1 MRENRE
7 NRGMEELEY
16 KISPASKFQLSREE
30 ERQIHPEVQRVLDM
44 FEDAGY
50 ITAKASN
57 SYVLAHIIADYA
69 NKVIKEKNHSLAL
82 LNYWETDDIEVVTR
96 LAFERFRIYNTRT
109 VGDLYSVPTEHFD
122 LDEEIA
128 GGVRY
133 NPTFIMK
140 AEKHWVGLGNIN
152 DLQQPTNLKILYSD
166 LLAGSGLA
174 YSNKDERLK
183 FNYVESFMDTG
194 GAYIEKHYY
203 ILPDENGYAIL
214 YPTELLL
221 RDIKRSK
228 FKNTTLKLLLFKR
241 RTDNLEPLYSR
252 AKESV
257 EITVDYLRFITTEL
271 FAKFAILNRMSLTS
285 FLKFVKLKYD
295 ADVVIKG
302 NLIFH
307 NVGDFT
313 AEEIERYANY
323 NVIPPGRDLWKT
335 VKASKVWIVVG
346 SDSED
351 ALTVEMKERI
361 NQIMDLI
368 SSKIDRIATIS
379 EFEDQA
385 AYLVGEYY
393 RNLYGMKAI
402 QHEKQDQIVISV
414 IKDDPE
420 YQDDYFSF
428 DILSQRDFDLIQ
440 EAAEGCGCI
449 HHDDEDHEDHED
461 HEHHHH

>member
-1 MRENRE
+1 
-7 NRGMEELEY
+7 MEEEY
-16 KISPASKFQLSREE
+16 KISPASKIQLSREE
-30 ERQIHPEVQRVLDM
+30 EKQIHPEVQKVLDM
-44 FEDAGY
+44 FEEAGY

-69 NKVIKEKNHSLAL
+69 NKAIKERNHSLAL

-109 VGDLYSVPTEHFD
+109 VGDLHESPADFSLVDY
-122 LDEEIA
+122 DEEIS

-133 NPTFIMK
+133 NPSFIMK

-152 DLQQPTNLKILYSD
+152 DLQQPVNLKILYSD
-166 LLAGSGLA
+166 LLAGGGLA
-174 YSNKDERLK
+174 ISNKENRQK

-221 RDIKRSK
+221 SEIKKSK

-241 RTDNLEPLYSR
+241 RTDNLEPMLSR
-252 AKESV
+252 TKESI
-257 EITVDYLRFITTEL
+257 EITVEYLRFITTEL

-302 NLIFH
+302 NQIFH
-307 NVGDFT
+307 NVGDYT
-313 AEEIERYANY
+313 AEEIENYANY
-323 NVIPPGRDLWKT
+323 NVIPPGKDLWESTK
-335 VKASKVWIVVG
+335 VSKVWIIIG

-351 ALTVEMKERI
+351 RHTEELKNRI
-361 NQIMDLI
+361 SQII
-368 SSKIDRIATIS
+368 EKIRAKIDRIATVE
-379 EFEDQA
+379 EFEDQVF
-385 AYLVGEYY
+385 YVIGEHYSE
-393 RNLYGMKAI
+393 LYGMKAF
-402 QHEKQDQIVISV
+402 QQRRLDQIEFSIV
-414 IKDDPE
+414 KDDPE
-420 YQDDYFSF
+420 YEDEYFSF
-428 DILSQRDFDLIQ
+428 DILTQVDYDFIQ
-440 EAAEGCGCI
+440 AGGFGCECGNP
-449 HHDDEDHEDHED
+449 D
-461 HEHHHH
+461 HEHSSHDHSHHHAIKVL

>member
-1 MRENRE
+1 
-7 NRGMEELEY
+7 MEEEY
-16 KISPASKFQLSREE
+16 KVSPTSKIQLSREE
-30 ERQIHPEVQRVLDM
+30 EKQIHPEVQKVLNM
-44 FEDAGY
+44 FEEAGY

-69 NKVIKEKNHSLAL
+69 NKAIKERNHSLAL

-109 VGDLYSVPTEHFD
+109 VGDLYENPIDHSQFD
-122 LDEEIA
+122 LDEEIT

-133 NPTFIMK
+133 NSSFIMR

-152 DLQQPTNLKILYSD
+152 DLQQPVNLKVLYSE
-166 LLAGSGLA
+166 LLAGGGLA
-174 YSNKDERLK
+174 ISNKEHRQR

-194 GAYIEKHYY
+194 GAYVEKHYY
-203 ILPDENGYAIL
+203 ILPDENGYAVL

-221 RDIKRSK
+221 LDIKKSK

-241 RTDNLEPLYSR
+241 RSDNLEPMLSR
-252 AKESV
+252 TKESV

-295 ADVVIKG
+295 ADVVIKD
-302 NLIFH
+302 NQIFH
-307 NVGDFT
+307 NVGDYT
-313 AEEIERYANY
+313 AEEIEKYANC
-323 NVIPPGRDLWKT
+323 NVVPPGKELWKT
-335 VKASKVWIVVG
+335 VKVSKVWIVIG

-361 NQIMDLI
+361 QQIMDLI
-368 SSKIDRIATIS
+368 RSKIDRIATIS

-385 AYLVGEYY
+385 TYLVGEYY
-393 RNLYGMKAI
+393 RDLYGMKAI
-402 QHEKQDQIVISV
+402 QKEKGDKIVISV

-420 YQDDYFSF
+420 YQNEYFSF
-428 DILSQRDFDLIQ
+428 DILSQQDYDFIQ
-440 EAAEGCGCI
+440 SGGFGCECGNLDPEHTHDY
-449 HHDDEDHEDHED
+449 HHS
-461 HEHHHH
+461 HHHHH